1 MTTQTL
7 AEALTLIDDGSGG
20 LVARLDAGFSNAP
33 QAMDPTKGAPF
44 GGLMAALAAGAA
56 RQGLGIG
63 TPLQTLSI
71 QYLAAARFDEPVRFT
86 QTLTRGGRNVAY
98 AHVLGGQDERA
109 AVQALATFGR
119 EVEGPV
125 LTPLTAEPPPVESRP
140 ATPMNPTFGPWF
152 TRHIEHRFVDGPK
165 LFGENAGRSPE
176 LGCWMR
182 CVDGAPLDELRLL
195 FLLDGLYP
203 TYFTAFPAPPAISTS
218 VDLRAD
224 LLAEL
229 TPETSP
235 EGWAYFHFW
244 SRDVGGGWAVEDGA
258 AWAPDG
264 RPLAVVRQRRKILPA
279 RGG

>member
-1 MTTQTL
+1 M
-7 AEALTLIDDGSGG
+7 
-20 LVARLDAGFSNAP
+20 
-33 QAMDPTKGAPF
+33 
-44 GGLMAALAAGAA
+44 
-56 RQGLGIG
+56 
-63 TPLQTLSI
+63 
-71 QYLAAARFDEPVRFT
+71 RFT
-86 QTLTRGGRNVAY
+86 PGLTRGGRNVAY
-98 AHVLGGQDERA
+98 AHVFGGQEDRP

-119 EVEGPV
+119 DVEGPV
-125 LTPLTAEPPPVESRP
+125 LTPLTAEPPPVESLP
-140 ATPMNPTFGPWF
+140 ATPMDPRFGPWF
-152 TRHIEHRFVDGPK
+152 TKHIEHRFADGPR

-224 LLAEL
+224 LLAAL

-235 EGWAYFHFW
+235 EGWAYFHFK

-279 RGG
+279 RG

>member
-1 MTTQTL
+1 MMTQTL
-7 AEALTLIDDGSGG
+7 AEALILTDDGEGG
-20 LVARLDAGFSNAP
+20 LIARLDTGFSNAP
-33 QAMDPTKGAPF
+33 QAMDPNRGAPF

-56 RQGLGIG
+56 RQGLAIA

-71 QYLAAARFDEPVRFT
+71 QYLAAARFGEPVRFAPG
-86 QTLTRGGRNVAY
+86 LTRGGRNVAY
-98 AHVLGGQDERA
+98 AHVLGGQEDRP

-119 EVEGPV
+119 DVEGPV
-125 LTPLTAEPPPVESRP
+125 LTPLTAQPPPVESLP
-140 ATPMNPTFGPWF
+140 ATPMDPRFGPWF
-152 TRHIEHRFVDGPK
+152 TRHIEHRFVDGPR

-224 LLAEL
+224 LLTAL

-235 EGWAYFHFW
+235 EGWAWFHFK

-258 AWAPDG
+258 AWAPNG

-279 RGG
+279 RG

>member
-1 MTTQTL
+1 MTTSTL
-7 AEALTLIDDGSGG
+7 TEALTLTEDATRGLSARIDP
-20 LVARLDAGFSNAP
+20 AFSNAP
-33 QAMDPTKGAPF
+33 QAMDPTRGAPF

-56 RQGLGIG
+56 RQGLGLAS
-63 TPLQTLSI
+63 PLQTLSI
-71 QYLAAARFDEPVRFT
+71 QYLAAARFGEPVRFT
-86 QTLTRGGRNVAY
+86 PSLTRGGRNVAY
-98 AHVLGGQDERA
+98 AHVSGGQDDRA

-119 EVEGPV
+119 DVDGPA
-125 LTPLTAEPPPVESRP
+125 LAPLVAQPPPVDSLP
-140 ATPMNPTFGPWF
+140 ATPMDPAFGPWF
-152 TRHIEHRFVDGPK
+152 TRHIEHRFVDGPR
-165 LFGENAGRSPE
+165 LFGQNAGRSPE

-224 LLAEL
+224 LLAAL

-235 EGWAYFHFW
+235 NGWAYFHFW
-244 SRDVGGGWAVEDGA
+244 SRDVGRGWAVEDGA
-258 AWAPDG
+258 AWTPDG

-279 RGG
+279 RT

>member
-7 AEALTLIDDGSGG
+7 AEALTLTEDGDGG
-20 LVARLDAGFSNAP
+20 LVARLNAGFSNAP
-33 QAMDPTKGAPF
+33 QAMDPTQGAPF

-56 RQGLGIG
+56 RRGLGIG
-63 TPLQTLSI
+63 TPLRTLSI
-71 QYLAAARFDEPVRFT
+71 QYLAAARFGEAVRFAP
-86 QTLTRGGRNVAY
+86 TLTRGGRNVAY
-98 AHVLGGQDERA
+98 AHVVGGQDDRP

-119 EVEGPV
+119 DVEGPV
-125 LTPLTAEPPPVESRP
+125 LTALVAEPPPVESLP
-140 ATPMNPTFGPWF
+140 ATPMDPAFGPWF
-152 TRHIEHRFVDGPK
+152 TRHIEHRFVDGPR

-229 TPETSP
+229 TPDTSP